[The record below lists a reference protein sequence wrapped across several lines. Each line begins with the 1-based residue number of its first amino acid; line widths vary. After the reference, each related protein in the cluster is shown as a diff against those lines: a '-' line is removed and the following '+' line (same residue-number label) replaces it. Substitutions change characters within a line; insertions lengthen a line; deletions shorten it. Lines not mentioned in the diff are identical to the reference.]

1 MPKMFAGDKSQEKIL
16 TAAPPADEGGSSSE
30 EEAGFINKSNA
41 ATASSDL
48 ISGNATAGEGKG
60 YTISCDI
67 IRRNITMLLA
77 TKEMTQNQFL
87 KAIGD
92 ASPVAFTQFMSM
104 MGKDKGRDNE
114 IYYGAAKFF
123 EDRELRERAE
133 RLAEKEALKKKNQSN
148 APNSN
153 RKRKYDGA
161 GNEGGVL
168 NDSGY
173 YPEQE
178 GSSQLLEPTSIATAG
193 GVSTSSSSSS
203 STLKSKNWVKPEID
217 QLIDQVNATNL
228 TADQERVYDDCDE
241 IRRKISVFV
250 DEEAGSITKFSFA
263 IRTTPAVVNRF
274 LARKGKD
281 QGTLTSVPFFVS
293 YFFFCSSY

>member
-1 MPKMFAGDKSQEKIL
+1 MLAGNKSQEKIL

-30 EEAGFINKSNA
+30 DEGGVHNKGNTTV
-41 ATASSDL
+41 TASSDPV
-48 ISGNATAGEGKG
+48 SDNATAGQGKG

-87 KAIGD
+87 QAIGD
-92 ASPVAFTQFMSM
+92 ASPIAFTQFMSM

-133 RLAEKEALKKKNQSN
+133 RLAEKEALKKKNQN

-153 RKRKYDGA
+153 RKRKYE
-161 GNEGGVL
+161 NEGGVSVL

-178 GSSQLLEPTSIATAG
+178 GCSQLLEPNSIATAG
-193 GVSTSSSSSS
+193 GASNSSSSSA
-203 STLKSKNWVKPEID
+203 LKSKNWVKPEID
-217 QLIDQVNATNL
+217 QLIDQVNSTNL

-281 QGTLTSVPFFVS
+281 QGKIRLQFPALVS
-293 YFFFCSSY
+293 YFRCFVVLK